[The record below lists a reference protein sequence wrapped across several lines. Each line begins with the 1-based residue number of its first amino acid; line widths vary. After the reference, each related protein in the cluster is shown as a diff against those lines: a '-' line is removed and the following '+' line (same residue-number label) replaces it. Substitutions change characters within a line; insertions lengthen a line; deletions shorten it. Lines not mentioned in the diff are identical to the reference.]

1 MLNHFVMWSQIEWIT
16 DITKYEWGDETYY
29 TFYIQTKSGRKIEYQ
44 STNELDTLR
53 ARKEIVEKAQGW
65 LYLASKSHVADL
77 L

>member
-16 DITKYEWGDETYY
+16 DITRYEWSDDTYY
-29 TFYIQTKSGRKIEYQ
+29 TFYVQTKSGRKLEYQ